1 VRPLILIAHLFLL
14 ASTLAAQG
22 TNAPQPGAAP
32 PAEPAAPSTTPLEE
46 PPAQATL
53 PIAQPTAALSG
64 QALTDRLAALD
75 PRTPWAYFELG
86 EELSVQSGDPTARAL
101 SRTLFVL
108 AYETAKT
115 APPNAPAAD
124 SRPSPAGADIR
135 ISVCLALASIAA
147 DDSEKRWLRAIAS
160 SLGWEGTQGPI
171 ASGAGR
177 SIVADPAALELATA
191 LGLIRIGEGRRA
203 VKLLEK
209 PEVSQLL
216 DHTERLLSPGGMSG
230 GSARV
235 RRLMAEWPTCT
246 ECKNRRFTKSA
257 AGVRLCAKCGG
268 KPGPKLPQQELLYQ
282 LRLESSLLHGV
293 QRSWVAQTV
302 VDGGAPLRD
311 LDPDELAATYRV
323 EPAATLWRG
332 GRWSVPASASSA
344 AASPPAPA
352 AESGR

>member
-1 VRPLILIAHLFLL
+1 M
-14 ASTLAAQG
+14 AAQA
-22 TNAPQPGAAP
+22 TDASQPGPSP
-32 PAEPAAPSTTPLEE
+32 PAEPASPAPTPPQDL
-46 PPAQATL
+46 PAQSAT
-53 PIAQPTAALSG
+53 PAAQPNVATGTALSG
-64 QALTDRLAALD
+64 QLLADRLAALD

-86 EELSVQSGDPTARAL
+86 EELAVQSGDPTARAL

-108 AYETAKT
+108 AYETAKST
-115 APPNAPAAD
+115 PPNAPSANN
-124 SRPSPAGADIR
+124 RPAPTGADIR

-160 SLGWEGTQGPI
+160 SLGWDGTQGTTP
-171 ASGAGR
+171 SSAGR
-177 SIVADPAALELATA
+177 SIAADPAALELATA

-216 DHTERLLSPGGMSG
+216 DRTERLLSPGGMSG
-230 GSARV
+230 GAARV

-332 GRWSVPASASSA
+332 GTWSLPPSAGSA
-344 AASPPAPA
+344 AASPPSA
-352 AESGR
+352 AESRR